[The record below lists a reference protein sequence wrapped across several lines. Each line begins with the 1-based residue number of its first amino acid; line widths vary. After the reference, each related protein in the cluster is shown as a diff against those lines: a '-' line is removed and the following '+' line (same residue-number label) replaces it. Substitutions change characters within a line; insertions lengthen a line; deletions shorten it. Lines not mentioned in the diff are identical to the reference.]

1 MHFQAHNDI
10 KKEVRAH
17 IEQKKRDDEV
27 GGCETGVIE
36 DDASFFFS
44 KTEGKAEEGEGWKAI
59 NRDNEGTNPIGV
71 AQDGAALRRGRG
83 RGSDGGVWAIR
94 LGVDNLS
101 QSNKKGWGGMI

>member
-1 MHFQAHNDI
+1 MPKQEEKISRGERMQFQAHNDI

-44 KTEGKAEEGEGWKAI
+44 
-59 NRDNEGTNPIGV
+59 
-71 AQDGAALRRGRG
+71 
-83 RGSDGGVWAIR
+83 
-94 LGVDNLS
+94 
-101 QSNKKGWGGMI
+101 

>member
-1 MHFQAHNDI
+1 MQFQAHNDI

-44 KTEGKAEEGEGWKAI
+44 KTEGKAEEGEG
-59 NRDNEGTNPIGV
+59 
-71 AQDGAALRRGRG
+71 
-83 RGSDGGVWAIR
+83 
-94 LGVDNLS
+94 
-101 QSNKKGWGGMI
+101 